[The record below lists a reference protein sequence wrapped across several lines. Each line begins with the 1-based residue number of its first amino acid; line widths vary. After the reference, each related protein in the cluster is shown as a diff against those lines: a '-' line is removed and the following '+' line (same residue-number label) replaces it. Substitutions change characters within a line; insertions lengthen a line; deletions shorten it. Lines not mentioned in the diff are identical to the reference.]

1 MRRRNRSTNCRAK
14 CQWTSHRRR
23 LVLFYVVLVCGARL
37 TSFHVVAMRRI
48 NVVRVLT
55 LVTKAWTVPRV
66 QRDFVRSNFG
76 CMSYIRPLLSS
87 PMMTHA
93 GDSGSRT
100 HDSCVPRRNWTS
112 HDSSFAVFY
121 RMLITNAS
129 CWLSCLEDFYV
140 TRCNK
145 ICGGVVTTIYDPTL
159 SYHNNVAEMIILH
172 GHFRQAVPWFQSLTA
187 YSIPSSLVRIMSR
200 TPGRWLQSS
209 SCRTCNMLIE
219 RDRSLSLTGSTNNI
233 TLCSV

>member
-1 MRRRNRSTNCRAK
+1 
-14 CQWTSHRRR
+14 
-23 LVLFYVVLVCGARL
+23 
-37 TSFHVVAMRRI
+37 
-48 NVVRVLT
+48 
-55 LVTKAWTVPRV
+55 
-66 QRDFVRSNFG
+66 
-76 CMSYIRPLLSS
+76 
-87 PMMTHA
+87 
-93 GDSGSRT
+93 
-100 HDSCVPRRNWTS
+100 
-112 HDSSFAVFY
+112 
-121 RMLITNAS
+121 MLITNAS

-219 RDRSLSLTGSTNNI
+219 RDRSLSLTGSTNNNS
-233 TLCSV
+233 LLSVERHGTRHCTDWTFTPPIHSCHVTHSHCV